1 MIFEEI
7 REVICEQL
15 EVEPEKV
22 TLETTFEEL
31 GADSLD
37 LFQVVIE
44 IEDKYGIQLENA
56 ERIKTVKDAVDY
68 VTEVTNNILKALI
81 GFRKFNKI
89 PDFTLYFFEVL
100 GRQSD
105 ER

>member
-15 EVEPEKV
+15 EVSKEEV
-22 TLETTFEEL
+22 MLETTFEDL

-44 IEDKYGIQLENA
+44 IEEKYGIQLENA
-56 ERIKTVKDAVDY
+56 ENIKSVKDAV
-68 VTEVTNNILKALI
+68 
-81 GFRKFNKI
+81 GFVEAAIK
-89 PDFTLYFFEVL
+89 
-100 GRQSD
+100 
-105 ER
+105 

>member
-15 EVEPEKV
+15 EVTPEEV

-44 IEDKYGIQLENA
+44 IEEKYNIQLDEA
-56 ERIKTVKDAVDY
+56 EKIKSVKDAVDF
-68 VTEVTNNILKALI
+68 VEAKVNA
-81 GFRKFNKI
+81 
-89 PDFTLYFFEVL
+89 
-100 GRQSD
+100 
-105 ER
+105 

>member
-7 REVICEQL
+7 KKVICEQL
-15 EVEPEKV
+15 EVEPEEV
-22 TLETTFEEL
+22 TMDTTFEDL

-68 VTEVTNNILKALI
+68 VTEVTNK
-81 GFRKFNKI
+81 
-89 PDFTLYFFEVL
+89 
-100 GRQSD
+100 
-105 ER
+105 

>member
-15 EVEPEKV
+15 EVTPDEV

-44 IEDKYGIQLENA
+44 IEEKYNIQLDEA
-56 ERIKTVKDAVDY
+56 EKIKSVKDAVEF
-68 VTEVTNNILKALI
+68 VEAKVNA
-81 GFRKFNKI
+81 
-89 PDFTLYFFEVL
+89 
-100 GRQSD
+100 
-105 ER
+105 

>member
-15 EVEPEKV
+15 EVTPEEV
-22 TLETTFEEL
+22 LLETTFEDL

-44 IEDKYGIQLENA
+44 IEEKYNIQLDEA
-56 ERIKTVKDAVDY
+56 EKIKSVKDAVDF
-68 VTEVTNNILKALI
+68 VEA
-81 GFRKFNKI
+81 KI
-89 PDFTLYFFEVL
+89 NA
-100 GRQSD
+100 
-105 ER
+105 

>member
-15 EVEPEKV
+15 EVEEDKV
-22 TLETTFEEL
+22 TLETTFEDL

-44 IEDKYGIQLENA
+44 IEEKYGIQLEEA
-56 ERIKTVKDAVDY
+56 EKIKCVKDAVEY
-68 VTEVTNNILKALI
+68 VKAKL
-81 GFRKFNKI
+81 NK
-89 PDFTLYFFEVL
+89 
-100 GRQSD
+100 
-105 ER
+105 

>member
-15 EVEPEKV
+15 EVSPDEV
-22 TLETTFEEL
+22 LLETTFEEL

-44 IEDKYGIQLENA
+44 IEEKYNIQLDEA
-56 ERIKTVKDAVDY
+56 EKIKSVKDAVDF
-68 VTEVTNNILKALI
+68 VEAKVNA
-81 GFRKFNKI
+81 
-89 PDFTLYFFEVL
+89 
-100 GRQSD
+100 
-105 ER
+105 